1 MTEQQLLH
9 TLQTVDSKYTA
20 EVRERVA
27 QAQASKQR
35 SRRIGMKPILLTAGA
50 AAACLCVSVA
60 ALMPKEP
67 DLMTI
72 ANSDITEQ
80 LALDESE
87 PAQERTDAAAVTTA
101 PAETGEKSTEKTT
114 ADKFDE
120 RTVLS
125 NDLQEEI
132 RFDCVYLSVPHDPD
146 RQHILKQAIDR
157 TCIGSQP
164 CVTFSLYNFIK
175 HYFSSTLVP
184 VFIR

>member
-27 QAQASKQR
+27 QAQATKQR

-67 DLMTI
+67 DLMTV

-80 LALDESE
+80 LALDEPE
-87 PAQERTDAAAVTTA
+87 TAPEQADAAAVTTA
-101 PAETGEKSTEKTT
+101 PAETDEKSTAKTT
-114 ADKFDE
+114 A
-120 RTVLS
+120 
-125 NDLQEEI
+125 
-132 RFDCVYLSVPHDPD
+132 
-146 RQHILKQAIDR
+146 
-157 TCIGSQP
+157 
-164 CVTFSLYNFIK
+164 
-175 HYFSSTLVP
+175 
-184 VFIR
+184 